1 MEAYMKIFKKLL
13 TLGLILTIVMTGCGT
28 KAGNE
33 KNEITPAPTSEAQI
47 TVSPS
52 PGEEPIS
59 PTGLPEDTTKNNVTK
74 YPLTVTDSLGT
85 TITFEN
91 EPQTMISFSPSI
103 TEILYALSLSD
114 KLIGRTDYCDYPA
127 EAMTKES
134 IGDFYNPDVEKV
146 VSLAPD
152 VVIASSLWT
161 EDVIQKFK
169 EVGIT
174 VVVLNEDKEVAGIY
188 DMINLI
194 GQIFNCQD
202 NSAKLIETM
211 KAQIE
216 DVTTKVASLPKKTV
230 YYVVGFGEYGDY
242 TAGGDTF
249 IGNLLTLA
257 GGDNIAKNVSGWSYT
272 LESLIDAD
280 PEVIILDSSMKDS
293 FISTDN
299 YKNLSAVKNNQVYS
313 IDNNLLERQSYRAA
327 EGILEVAK
335 ILHPEA
341 FQ

>member
-1 MEAYMKIFKKLL
+1 MKSFKKLL

-28 KAGNE
+28 KKSSENQG
-33 KNEITPAPTSEAQI
+33 ITPAPTSEAQI
-47 TVSPS
+47 TAQPTTGV
-52 PGEEPIS
+52 EPTT
-59 PTGLPEDTTKNNVTK
+59 PAGLPEDTTKNNVTK
-74 YPLTVTDSLGT
+74 YPLTITDTLGE

-91 EPQTMISFSPSI
+91 EPKTMVSFSPSV

-114 KLIGRTDYCDYPA
+114 KLIGRTDYCDYPS
-127 EAMTKES
+127 EALSKES
-134 IGDFYNPDVEKV
+134 IGDFYNPDIEKV

-152 VVIASSLWT
+152 VVLASSLWT

-174 VVVLNEDKEVAGIY
+174 VAVVNEDKDVAGIY
-188 DMINLI
+188 GMIDLI

-202 NSAKLIETM
+202 NSAKLVETM
-211 KAQIE
+211 KTQIE
-216 DVTTKVASLPKKTV
+216 DVTAKVAPLPKKTV

-272 LESLIDAD
+272 LESLVDAD
-280 PEVIILDSSMKDS
+280 PEVIILDNGMKDS
-293 FISTDN
+293 FISSDN
-299 YKNLSAVKNNQVYS
+299 YKNLSAVKNNQVYG
-313 IDNNLLERQSYRAA
+313 IDNNLLERQSYRVA